1 MTSTRIFKYALKI
14 VQEQE
19 VKVPICSRV
28 LCAKVQFGNP
38 VIYVIAPDVQ
48 VTQKFMNITIFMFGT
63 GDEIPDKFERDH
75 SYIGTFKLNE
85 GKLMLHVF
93 V

>member
-1 MTSTRIFKYALKI
+1 VTAARIFKYTLKI
-14 VQEQE
+14 IQEQE
-19 VKVPICSRV
+19 VKVPICSKV

-48 VTQKFMNITIFMFGT
+48 ITQKFMHIKIFMFET
-63 GDEIPDKFERDH
+63 GEEIPDKFQMEH
-75 SYIGTFKLNE
+75 NYIGTFKLNE
-85 GKLMLHVF
+85 GKLMLHIF